1 MLPGV
6 LEKIP
11 LRVSF
16 LPMSGCAHSC
26 SFCADNSG
34 KTVRMHP
41 FDRVRRSLGEM
52 PLRLESAAL
61 YNACDALT
69 YRWHEGQRKYDI
81 THLARLFRD
90 KGCGTIYLS
99 SPGIEN
105 SPDNT
110 IILRNIAEMREAVP
124 MLSFNRE
131 HLLDRGR
138 MADFLFTA
146 RIIMEKRRC
155 AVRVVYCSPGE
166 RAALLDA
173 LKNKLG
179 REGAFDH
186 RSKRGLTL
194 EAVPAAPLGRG
205 RRLYFGKEL
214 IDGTWSRD
222 IEGMIME
229 MYARETNLR
238 DLGFMTAGGYDSF
251 LRHAAVQFSGFYII
265 LLKPTAEG
273 MDIALKVTDLDKAVA
288 TRGLSHST
296 LYRFDPQ
303 RERFV
308 HRTPG
313 GAEKTVKLVVFESAR
328 CSGKG
333 FREYLDAAGA
343 VVDRTVAMRVFSSFL
358 ASDFMQDKN
367 RVGEGRHMLIMDRE
381 YLDFYRE
388 TLETIIRTRHPGL
401 ERDCGDA
408 GTSIG
413 DVFKSIAAFLRTIG
427 EEC

>member
-41 FDRVRRSLGEM
+41 FDKIRRSIEAM
-52 PLRLESAAL
+52 PLQLESAAL

-69 YRWHEGQRKYDI
+69 YRWHEGRQKYDI

-90 KGCGTIYLS
+90 KGCSTIYLS

-105 SPDNT
+105 TPDNR
-110 IILRNIAEMREAVP
+110 IILRNIAGMRETVP

-131 HLLDRGR
+131 HLLDRRR
-138 MADFLFTA
+138 MANFLFTA
-146 RIIMEKRRC
+146 RIIMKKHRC

-173 LKNKLG
+173 LKNTLG

-186 RSKRGLTL
+186 RSKRGLSL

-205 RRLYFGKEL
+205 RRLYFGKEDS
-214 IDGTWSRD
+214 DGTWSRD

-229 MYARETNLR
+229 MYAREAHLR
-238 DLGFMTAGGYDSF
+238 GLGFMTAGGYDSF

-273 MDIALKVTDLDKAVA
+273 MDIALKVTDLDKTVK
-288 TRGLSHST
+288 TRGLSHAT
-296 LYRFDPQ
+296 LYRFD
-303 RERFV
+303 RRRGCFV

-313 GAEKTVKLVVFESAR
+313 GGEKTVRLVVFESVR

-333 FREYLDAAGA
+333 FREYLDTVGA
-343 VVDRTVAMRVFSSFL
+343 VVHRTVAMRVFSSFL
-358 ASDFMQDKN
+358 ASDFMQNQN

-408 GTSIG
+408 GTTIG
-413 DVFKSIAAFLRTIG
+413 DVFKHIAGFLQRIG